1 MPGEV
6 KCAKK
11 VQAPYCSLGYVF
23 LYKYGNREFL
33 RKLEMAAKKK
43 KYPVLPLRDIV
54 VYPKMIVP
62 LFVGRDKSIRA
73 LQSVVDSDGNIIL
86 ATQKEAAIEDPQAD
100 DIYDIGTLGT
110 VVQMLKLPD
119 GTVKVLIEGMERVK
133 ILKYVKNK
141 EFLEAEAE
149 VVPEV
154 RDEDGIE
161 LAALVRAVLSQFEEY
176 VKLSKKT
183 PPEVLVS
190 VNQIEDYGKLADTI
204 AAHLSLKIS
213 EKQALLEGKTLAERF
228 EKILGFM
235 DAELTV
241 LEVENKIKTRVK
253 KQMEKSQK
261 EYYLNEQMK
270 AIQKELGDGDED
282 SEITEYMKKIE
293 KTKLSKEAKE
303 KALAE
308 VKKLKSMSAMSS
320 EATVVR
326 NYLDWLLDIPWKK
339 RSKVNKDLNKAL
351 EILEKDHYGLEKVK
365 ERIVEYLAVQA
376 RADKVKGPIL
386 CLVGPPGVGKTSL
399 GKSIA
404 RATGRSFVRASLG
417 GMRDEAEIRGHRR
430 TYIGSMPGK
439 IIKGMKKAATSNP
452 LFLLDEI
459 DKLGN
464 DYRGDPSSAL
474 LEVLDPEQNSS
485 FNDHYLEVDYDL
497 SDVMFVT
504 TANSLDMPRPLLD
517 RMEIIRLSGY
527 TEEEKIEIAKRH
539 LIPKIFNENAVKKQ
553 ELDISED
560 AIRDII
566 RYYTREAGVRNLER
580 ELSTIAR
587 KAVKE
592 ILLSQGKKTK
602 VNVTPKNLEKYLG
615 VIKYRYGEAEQKDH
629 VGVTTGLAWTE
640 VGGDILFIEAVDM
653 PGKGKV
659 TETGKLGDVM
669 KESIET
675 AYSVVRA
682 HCREL
687 GINPEI
693 FEKTDIHVHVPEG
706 ATPKDGPSA
715 GIAMYTTLVSVLTKI
730 PVRKDVAMTGE
741 ITLQGRVLPIGGLKE
756 KLLAALR
763 GGIKTVII
771 PKDNEKDLAEIP
783 DNVKKGMK
791 IIPVSEV
798 SEVINIAL
806 NGKVEPLK
814 QICRCEDVIEPVCSQ
829 RQ

>member
-1 MPGEV
+1 MAG
-6 KCAKK
+6 KK
-11 VQAPYCSLGYVF
+11 
-23 LYKYGNREFL
+23 NT
-33 RKLEMAAKKK
+33 
-43 KYPVLPLRDIV
+43 YPVLPLRDIV

-62 LFVGRDKSIRA
+62 LFVGREKSIRA
-73 LQSVVDSDGNIIL
+73 LQDVVDKDQNIIL
-86 ATQKEAAIEDPQAD
+86 ATQKNAATEDPTSD
-100 DIYDIGTLGT
+100 DVFHVGT
-110 VVQMLKLPD
+110 VGTVLQMLKLPD

-133 ILKYVKNK
+133 ITKFLKNPDYMEVQAEILPDAVENDT
-141 EFLEAEAE
+141 ELE
-149 VVPEV
+149 
-154 RDEDGIE
+154 
-161 LAALVRAVLSQFEEY
+161 ALVRAVLSQFEEY
-176 VKLSKKT
+176 GKLSKKT

-190 VNQIEDYGKLADTI
+190 VNQIEDNSKLADTI
-204 AAHLSLKIS
+204 ASHLALKIND
-213 EKQALLEGKTLAERF
+213 KQALLEGRTLKDRF

-235 DAELTV
+235 DTELTL

-270 AIQKELGDGDED
+270 AIQKELGDNDEEG
-282 SEITEYMKKIE
+282 EISDYLARIE
-293 KTKLSKEAKE
+293 KTKLSKEAKD

-308 VKKLKSMSAMSS
+308 VKKLKNMSGMSS
-320 EATVVR
+320 EATVIR

-339 RSKVNKDLNKAL
+339 RSKVNKDISKAM
-351 EILEKDHYGLEKVK
+351 EVLEKDHYGLDKVK

-404 RATGRSFVRASLG
+404 KATGRSFVRTSLG

-439 IIKGMKKAATSNP
+439 MIKGMKKAGTSNP

-464 DYRGDPSSAL
+464 DWRGDPSSAL
-474 LEVLDPEQNSS
+474 LEVLDPEQNTC

-527 TEEEKIEIAKRH
+527 TEDEKIEIAKRH
-539 LIPKIFNENAVKKQ
+539 LIPKIFAENAVKKD
-553 ELDISED
+553 ELTIKEE

-592 ILLSQGKKTK
+592 ILLSKGQKKQLE
-602 VNVTPKNLEKYLG
+602 VNAKNLDKYLG
-615 VIKYRYGEAEQKDH
+615 IKRYSFGEAEQQDH
-629 VGVTTGLAWTE
+629 IGVTTGLAWTE

-653 PGKGKV
+653 PGKGKI
-659 TETGKLGDVM
+659 TQTGKLGEVM

-682 HCREL
+682 HSKDL
-687 GINPEI
+687 GIDPEV
-693 FEKTDIHVHVPEG
+693 FEKTDIHIHVPEG

-715 GIAMYTTLVSVLTKI
+715 GIAMYTTLVSVLTKT

-756 KLLAALR
+756 KLLSALR

-771 PKDNEKDLAEIP
+771 PKENEKDLAEIP
-783 DNVKKGMK
+783 DNVKEGMK

-798 SEVINIAL
+798 SEVLKIAL
-806 NGKVEPLK
+806 ADKKKPAKEK
-814 QICRCEDVIEPVCSQ
+814 AKK
-829 RQ
+829 